1 MFFPLHLYSKIAQ
14 TVLLYS
20 QHYSTNI
27 GKGLLRSCMSHYLAL
42 GTLMPIVI
50 VVL

>member
-1 MFFPLHLYSKIAQ
+1 MYSKIAQ
-14 TVLLYS
+14 IVLLYL

-27 GKGLLRSCMSHYLAL
+27 GIGLLRSCMSHYLAL
-42 GTLMPIVI
+42 GTLVPIVI